1 MSALLEAAQPKCE
14 EDALLASGAPIRLLV
29 VDDHPAMRRGLVELL
44 DEQPDFRVSAVACTA
59 GEAMAA
65 AGAQRFDVAVVD
77 YHLTDRNGLWL
88 SRRLNRLA
96 QPPAVLIYSA
106 EADGMLAAAAVAAKA
121 NGLVRKTDD
130 ATRLCDAVRLVAGGG
145 LVLPVLPWQVSEVI
159 RRRLGGEEQ
168 AIYGMLLAGFPV
180 AEIGPMLGLSP
191 AEVECHLDAM
201 LRKLEPVGPWDC
213 HP

>member
-1 MSALLEAAQPKCE
+1 MSALIEAAQPKCE
-14 EDALLASGAPIRLLV
+14 EDAVASQAPIRLLV

-44 DEQPDFRVSAVACTA
+44 DDQPDFRVSGVACTA

-88 SRRLNRLA
+88 SRRLNRLT
-96 QPPAVLIYSA
+96 QPPSVVIYSA

-121 NGLVRKTDD
+121 HGLVRKTDD
-130 ATRLCDAVRLVAGGG
+130 ESRLCDAVRVVAGGG
-145 LVLPVLPWQVSEVI
+145 LVLPILPWQVSEVV
-159 RRRLGGEEQ
+159 RRRLDSEEQ

-180 AEIGPMLGLSP
+180 AEIGPMLGVSS
-191 AEVECHLDAM
+191 AEVESYLDAM

>member
-1 MSALLEAAQPKCE
+1 MSALLEVAQPKCE
-14 EDALLASGAPIRLLV
+14 EDAPPASREPICLLV

-44 DEQPDFRVSAVACTA
+44 DDQPDFRVTAVACTA

-65 AGAQRFDVAVVD
+65 AGCHRLDVAVVD

-88 SRRLNRLA
+88 SRKLNRLA

-121 NGLVRKTDD
+121 HGLVRKTDHE
-130 ATRLCDAVRLVAGGG
+130 TKLCDAVRIVAGGG
-145 LVLPVLPWQVSEVI
+145 LVLPMLPWQVSEII
-159 RRRLGGEEQ
+159 RRRLDGEEQ
-168 AIYGMLLAGFPV
+168 AIYGMLLAGFSI
-180 AEIGPMLGLSP
+180 AEIGPMLDLSL
-191 AEVECHLDAM
+191 AEVESNLDAM